1 MCLRIDSYAQ
11 IVLSIMLQKIKSF
24 LSKGN
29 CAQWCVF
36 FLFAFVLFVKCI
48 LFHWDAFH
56 SILVSS
62 AWRDPLSFYKF
73 YMAKLLMPLF
83 IASFVFVTKRYW
95 WTIIV
100 SLLVDIWCIAN
111 LIYFKTY
118 DAFLS
123 VNDMLLVGN
132 MDGAWSSITAYFDGC
147 MIIMLSLTVIWG
159 IFVYMSSISIETPK
173 WTIFI
178 FSLFI
183 LFGCTYLNNYFIHN
197 IKFWPGM
204 SKEEAAQLEEEQEE
218 WISFVNEH
226 GGHERR
232 YSTPFAYIPF
242 YQIYSETT
250 NGIATINANFMEQY
264 IRQQSILSDFIA
276 INIYHMFNRN
286 VAGHI
291 ISLSEEDIKSIRP
304 YIGSDISNPLPKN
317 NLIVILV
324 ESLEDWPFHHAIENQ
339 EITPYINKLT
349 QQEHVLYCDKIK
361 CQTLGGNSGDGQMI
375 VNSGL
380 LPIQNG
386 VACMHYGDNKYPN
399 FAHFYPN
406 SILVNPWPKIWNQ
419 DTMSV
424 RYSYT
429 QKVEPN
435 SGEWEDA
442 KVLETSIEHLK
453 NVKTPTCLMAI
464 TVSTHSPFNRIRNN
478 KIQTK
483 APSIL
488 NRYMQCLNYT
498 DSCIAN
504 FMNDVLTDSLLS
516 QSTIVITGDHTI
528 FKPVM
533 LNDFYNYAK
542 EQNLSIVS
550 GDNYCPLIIYSPR
563 ISENIHVAD
572 TCYQMDIFPTILH
585 LIGCEDYYWK
595 GFGVNL
601 MDSVARH
608 NRSISEKEAYNLS
621 DKLIRS
627 NYFATIDN

>member
-1 MCLRIDSYAQ
+1 
-11 IVLSIMLQKIKSF
+11 MLQKIKSF
-24 LSKGN
+24 LSKGYH
-29 CAQWCVF
+29 AQWCVF
-36 FLFAFVLFVKCI
+36 VLFALVLFTKCI
-48 LFHWDAFH
+48 IFHWDAFH
-56 SILVSS
+56 SILICS

-73 YMAKLLMPLF
+73 YMAKFLMPLF
-83 IASFVFVTKRYW
+83 IASFVFVSKRYW
-95 WTIIV
+95 WTIVV

-123 VNDMLLVGN
+123 VNDILLVGN
-132 MDGAWSSITAYFDGC
+132 MDGAWSSITAYFDGS
-147 MIIMLSLTVIWG
+147 MIFILLLTIIFG
-159 IFVYMSSISIETPK
+159 IFVFMFPNNTGKRK
-173 WTIFI
+173 WAIFI
-178 FSLFI
+178 SSLFI
-183 LFGCTYLNNYFIHN
+183 LCGLTYLNNYFIHN
-197 IKFWPGM
+197 LKFWSGK
-204 SKEEAAQLEEEQEE
+204 SKSEAAQLEEEQEE

-304 YIGSDISNPLPKN
+304 YIGSDIKNPLPKN

-324 ESLEDWPFHHAIENQ
+324 ESLEDWPLHHAIEKQ
-339 EITPYINKLT
+339 EIAPYLNKLK
-349 QQEHVLYCDKIK
+349 QQEHILYCDKIK
-361 CQTLGGNSGDGQMI
+361 SQTLGGNSGDGQMI

-380 LPIQNG
+380 LPIQSG
-386 VACMHYGDNKYPN
+386 VACMHYGNNKYPN
-399 FAHFYPN
+399 FAHFYTN
-406 SILVNPWPKIWNQ
+406 SILVNPWPEIWNQ
-419 DTMSV
+419 DTMCV

-435 SGEWEDA
+435 SGEWEDSQ
-442 KVLETSIEHLK
+442 VLTISLNNLRNTCPPI
-453 NVKTPTCLMAI
+453 CLMAI
-464 TVSTHSPFNRIRNN
+464 TVSTHSPFNRVRNN

-483 APSIL
+483 APAIL

-498 DSCIAN
+498 DSCIAG
-504 FMNDVLTDSLLS
+504 FMNNVLSDSILS
-516 QSTIVITGDHTI
+516 LSTIVITGDHTI
-528 FKPVM
+528 FKPAM
-533 LNDFYNYAK
+533 LSEFTNYAK
-542 EQNLSIVS
+542 EQNLSIAS
-550 GDNYCPLIIYSPR
+550 GENYCPLIIYSPQ
-563 ISENIHVAD
+563 IAGNIQVTD

-601 MDSVARH
+601 LDSVARH
-608 NRSISEKEAYNLS
+608 NRPISEQEAYELS

-627 NYFATIDN
+627 NYFANIDK

>member
-1 MCLRIDSYAQ
+1 
-11 IVLSIMLQKIKSF
+11 MLQKIKSF

-29 CAQWCVF
+29 RAQWCVF
-36 FLFAFVLFVKCI
+36 FLFAFILFVKCI

-56 SILVSS
+56 SILISS

-83 IASFVFVTKRYW
+83 IASFVFITKHYW
-95 WTIIV
+95 WTIVV
-100 SLLVDIWCIAN
+100 SLLVDIWSIAN

-123 VNDMLLVGN
+123 VNDMLLVEN
-132 MDGAWSSITAYFDGC
+132 MDGAWSSITAYFDNS
-147 MIIMLSLTVIWG
+147 MILMLLLTIIWG
-159 IFVYMSSISIETPK
+159 LFLIAFQKSIENRK

-178 FSLFI
+178 SSLLI
-183 LFGCTYLNNYFIHN
+183 LFGLAFLNNYLIYN
-197 IKFWPGM
+197 IKFWSNE
-204 SKEEAAQLEEEQEE
+204 SKEEAALLAKETEE
-218 WISFVNEH
+218 WISFINEH
-226 GGHERR
+226 GGHEKR
-232 YSTPFAYIPF
+232 YGTCWAYIPF
-242 YQIYSETT
+242 NNIYEEAAH
-250 NGIATINANFMEQY
+250 GITTINANFMEQY

-276 INIYHMFNRN
+276 VNIYHMFNHN
-286 VAGHI
+286 VAGDI
-291 ISLSEEDIKSIRP
+291 ISLSENDIKSIQQ
-304 YIGSDISNPLPKN
+304 YISPTMANPSPQN

-324 ESLEDWPFHHAIENQ
+324 ESLEDWPLHHAIENH
-339 EITPYINKLT
+339 EIAPYLNKLK
-349 QQEHVLYCDKIK
+349 QKEHVLYCDKIK

-399 FAHFYPN
+399 FAHFYSN

-429 QKVEPN
+429 QKVEPE

-442 KVLETSIEHLK
+442 QVLATSL
-453 NVKTPTCLMAI
+453 NYLRNADTPTCLMAI

-478 KIQTK
+478 KVQTK
-483 APSIL
+483 APAIL

-498 DSCIAN
+498 DSCIAD
-504 FMNDVLTDSLLS
+504 FMNSVLADPLLS
-516 QSTIVITGDHTI
+516 LSTIVITGDHTI
-528 FKPVM
+528 FKPAM
-533 LNDFYNYAK
+533 LSDFTTYSK
-542 EQNLSIVS
+542 EQNLSIAS
-550 GDNYCPLIIYSPR
+550 GENYCPLIIYSPQ
-563 ISENIHVAD
+563 ITQNIHVTD

-601 MDSVARH
+601 LDSIARH
-608 NRSISEKEAYNLS
+608 NRPITELKAYELS
-621 DKLIRS
+621 DRLIRS
-627 NYFATIDN
+627 NYFSTIDK

>member
-1 MCLRIDSYAQ
+1 
-11 IVLSIMLQKIKSF
+11 MLQKIKSF

-29 CAQWCVF
+29 RAQWCVF
-36 FLFAFVLFVKCI
+36 FLFAFTLFVKCI

-56 SILVSS
+56 SILISS

-83 IASFVFVTKRYW
+83 IASFVFITKRYW
-95 WTIIV
+95 WTIVV

-123 VNDMLLVGN
+123 VNDILLVGN
-132 MDGAWSSITAYFDGC
+132 MDGAWSSITAYFDGS
-147 MIIMLSLTVIWG
+147 MILMLLLTIIWG
-159 IFVYMSSISIETPK
+159 IFLITLPKSIENRK
-173 WTIFI
+173 WIIFI
-178 FSLFI
+178 ASLLI
-183 LFGCTYLNNYFIHN
+183 LFGLACLNNYFIYN
-197 IKFWPGM
+197 IEFCSGK
-204 SKEEAAQLEEEQEE
+204 SKEKVAQLAEEQKE
-218 WISFVNEH
+218 WESFEN
-226 GGHERR
+226 R
-232 YSTPFAYIPF
+232 YKENKNKKLYIKYAPFRYF
-242 YQIYSETT
+242 CSETI
-250 NGIATINANFMEQY
+250 NGFTTLNSYLEQY
-264 IRQQSILSDFIA
+264 IREQSILSDFIA
-276 INIYHMFNRN
+276 INIYYMFNHN
-286 VAGHI
+286 GAGDI
-291 ISLSEEDIKSIRP
+291 ISLSEEDIKAIQP
-304 YIGSDISNPLPKN
+304 YISFNTANRSPQN

-324 ESLEDWPFHHAIENQ
+324 ESLENWPLHHAIDNQ
-339 EITPYINKLT
+339 EIVPYLSKLK

-386 VACMHYGDNKYPN
+386 VACMYYGDNKYPN
-399 FAHFYPN
+399 FAHFYSN

-429 QKVEPN
+429 QKVEPE

-442 KVLETSIEHLK
+442 QVLATSL
-453 NVKTPTCLMAI
+453 NYLRNADTPTCLMAI

-478 KIQTK
+478 KVQTK
-483 APSIL
+483 APVIL

-498 DSCIAN
+498 DSCIAD
-504 FMNDVLTDSLLS
+504 FMEHVLADSLFS
-516 QSTIVITGDHTI
+516 QSTIIITGDHTI
-528 FKPVM
+528 FKPAM
-533 LNDFYNYAK
+533 LGDFTDYAK
-542 EQNLSIVS
+542 KQNLSIAS
-550 GDNYCPLIIYSPR
+550 GENYCPLIIYSPQ
-563 ISENIHVAD
+563 ITQNIQVTD

-601 MDSVARH
+601 MDSASRH
-608 NRSISEKEAYNLS
+608 NRPIPEQEAYELS

-627 NYFATIDN
+627 NYFANIDK